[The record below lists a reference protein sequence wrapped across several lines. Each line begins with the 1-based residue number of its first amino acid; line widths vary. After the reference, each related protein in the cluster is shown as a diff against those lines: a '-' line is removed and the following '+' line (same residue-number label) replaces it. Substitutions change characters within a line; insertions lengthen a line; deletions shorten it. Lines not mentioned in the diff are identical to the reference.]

1 MFASGF
7 LIAIF
12 SYLVLSL
19 GLLGYL
25 DKSLLSFLLIFFFFV
40 SFFAFI
46 IESKINFQKFYLFLV
61 KDKMSLVFLVLL
73 IFSAL
78 VNLIG
83 VFGPELSFDALWY
96 HLTLPKIYLDF
107 GRIRF
112 IPGGLL
118 YYSAAGQFTEM
129 LYLAGLATKLA
140 FLPKLIHFLFGIA
153 SIFLTYKLFRQF
165 TDIRKSLAA
174 SLLIYSTL
182 LVGWLSISAYTDL
195 ALLFY
200 VLLGFLALVYWKK
213 GIKGNWLIEAALFF
227 GIALAIKLTAGQ
239 IIAAVLITFII
250 SRQKFKDIFI
260 FGFFSLIPIL
270 PWLFRSY
277 LISGNPVY
285 PYATSWFFKSQSA
298 GLNLS
303 QWLYSRTPINL
314 AKALWGLV
322 FTNSDILSPLI
333 LITLPLLLIGIYK
346 NKLKEK
352 FSGFFGIILGLSFI
366 FWFLTPLNY
375 NRFFL
380 PLLPIYFLE
389 AFLVIKKLQLPKAYL
404 TICAVTLIATSIL
417 NLGFRSIAN
426 VKFLPYLLAR
436 ESERSFMKK
445 NLNFTAGNF
454 YDLDGKVSKL
464 TKGKKVLVDGIH
476 NQYYLNIDYF
486 DINDHL
492 EGQTFNYILAGFEA
506 AKKYELMPLVYRN
519 RISKVS
525 LYKAKIIF

>member
-7 LIAIF
+7 LIAIL
-12 SYLVLSL
+12 SYLVFSL
-19 GLLGYL
+19 GLLGLL
-25 DKSLLSFLLIFFFFV
+25 DKSLLSSLLILFLLGI
-40 SFFAFI
+40 FFAFI
-46 IESKINFQKFYLFLV
+46 IESKINLRKFYLFLLE
-61 KDKMSLVFLVLL
+61 DKLSLVFFGLLV
-73 IFSAL
+73 FSVL

-96 HLTLPKIYLDF
+96 HLTLPKMYLSF

-118 YYSAAGQFTEM
+118 YYSAAPQFTEM
-129 LYLAGLATKLA
+129 LYLAGLATNLA
-140 FLPKLIHFLFGIA
+140 FLPKLMHFLFGTA
-153 SIFLTYKLFRQF
+153 SVFLIYKLFRQF
-165 TDIRKSLAA
+165 TDIRKSVAV

-200 VLLGFLALVYWKK
+200 VLLGFLALIYWKK

-227 GIALAIKLTAGQ
+227 GVALAIKLTAGQ
-239 IIAAVLITFII
+239 IIVAVLITLLIT
-250 SRQKFKDIFI
+250 RQRFKDFVI
-260 FGFFSLIPIL
+260 FGLFSLIPVL
-270 PWLFRSY
+270 PWLSRSY
-277 LISGNPVY
+277 LLTGNPVY

-298 GLNLS
+298 GLSLS
-303 QWLYSRTPINL
+303 QWLHSRTPINFL
-314 AKALWGLV
+314 KAVWGLV
-322 FTNSDILSPLI
+322 FTNSDILSPLL
-333 LITLPLLLIGIYK
+333 LITLPLLIIGIYK
-346 NKLKEK
+346 NKLQEK
-352 FSGFFGIILGLSFI
+352 FSFFFGIILGLGFL

-389 AFLVIKKLQLPKAYL
+389 VFFVIKKLRLKKIYL
-404 TICAVTLIATSIL
+404 TVCAFILITTSFV
-417 NLGFRSIAN
+417 NLAFRSIAN
-426 VKFLPYLLAR
+426 AKYLPYLLTK

-445 NLNFTAGNF
+445 NLNFNAGNF
-454 YDLDGKVSKL
+454 YDLDGQVNKL
-464 TKGKKVLVDGIH
+464 TEGKKVLVDGIH

-492 EGQTFNYILAGFEA
+492 KGQTFDYILASFEA
-506 AKKYELMPLVYRN
+506 DEKYRFLPLVYRN